1 MAIIKVLKSFFASFS
16 IIYRGN
22 FKKYFLLPI
31 LLNVLSFIIFIYFG
45 RTLLLHILE
54 GIKSDSIIIGVLG
67 YLVLTVATGVY
78 FSICEY
84 FILTLLSPFLSLLS
98 EKVEFYLTGKSY
110 SYKVRDNVRFI
121 YRGLKI
127 SIRAFVKQLGILC
140 ITLIVGLLLPIPI
153 QMFIPIIFFVI
164 QCYYT
169 GLFFMDYT
177 LERYKSD
184 VNETF
189 DFVEN
194 RKSYVVFIGLLFSLL
209 SSIPIL
215 GIIIAPILSCVTA
228 TKITLDIL
236 EE

>member
-1 MAIIKVLKSFFASFS
+1 MAVIKVFKSFFASFS
-16 IIYRGN
+16 IICRGN

-31 LLNVLSFIIFIYFG
+31 LLNVLSFTIFIYFG
-45 RTLLLHILE
+45 RILLLHIFE

-67 YLVLTVATGVY
+67 YLALIVAVVVY
-78 FSICEY
+78 FSIYEY
-84 FILTLLSPFLSLLS
+84 FVLTLLSPFLSLLS

-121 YRGLKI
+121 YRGIKI
-127 SIRAFVKQLGILC
+127 SIRAFIKQLIASC
-140 ITLIVGLLLPIPI
+140 IALIVGLLLPIPI
-153 QMFIPIIFFVI
+153 QMFMPIIFFVI

-194 RKSYVVFIGLLFSLL
+194 RKSCAIFIGLLFSLL

-215 GIIIAPILSCVTA
+215 GIIIAPILVCITA
-228 TKITLDIL
+228 TKITLELI